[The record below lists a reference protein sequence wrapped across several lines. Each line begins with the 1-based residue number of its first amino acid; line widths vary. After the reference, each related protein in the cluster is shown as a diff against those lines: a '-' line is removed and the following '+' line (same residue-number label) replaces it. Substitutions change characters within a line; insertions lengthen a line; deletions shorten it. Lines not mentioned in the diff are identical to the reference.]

1 MSETDQPR
9 ARDEEKTGVVVT
21 VVGFLLYFAA
31 GLPILVG
38 GLIMPGYAVG
48 ILGVIWLAGLILAIR
63 WRDRAGL
70 FLALPFIMVAIWFAV
85 AWLGDTF
92 LGWTA

>member
-1 MSETDQPR
+1 
-9 ARDEEKTGVVVT
+9 VVVT
-21 VVGFLLYFAA
+21 VVGFILCFAA

-48 ILGVIWLAGLILAIR
+48 LLGLIWLAGFIFAIR
-63 WRDRAGL
+63 WRDRRGL
-70 FLALPFIMVAIWFAV
+70 FLVFPFITVAIWFAV